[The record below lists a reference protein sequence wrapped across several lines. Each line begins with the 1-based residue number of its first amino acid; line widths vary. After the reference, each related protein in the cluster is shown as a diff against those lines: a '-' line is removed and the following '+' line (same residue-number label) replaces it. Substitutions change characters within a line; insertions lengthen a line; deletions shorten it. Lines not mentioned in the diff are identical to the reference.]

1 MLDFATTPSA
11 PVVLRP
17 GSQFD
22 LSVHVHQD
30 GANFHWTSATGGP
43 YTPKASIR
51 VGGTVLATATGT
63 VVSAGGGTASFTWT
77 STTTA
82 TLPARAFG
90 EVQLWADQNSGSE
103 NLQIGN
109 VTFQTGEAI
118 P

>member
-1 MLDFATTPSA
+1 
-11 PVVLRP
+11 
-17 GSQFD
+17 
-22 LSVHVHQD
+22 
-30 GANFHWTSATGGP
+30 
-43 YTPKASIR
+43 
-51 VGGTVLATATGT
+51 

>member
-1 MLDFATTPSA
+1 MLDFATIPSA

-30 GANFHWTSATGGP
+30 GANFHWTNATGGP
-43 YTPKASIR
+43 YTPKASLR
-51 VGGTVLATATGT
+51 VGGTTLATLTGT
-63 VVSAGGGTASFTWT
+63 VVNAGGGTASFSWT
-77 STTTA
+77 SALTA

-90 EVQLWADQNSGSE
+90 EVQLWADQDSGTE

-109 VTFQTGEAI
+109 VTFQTGEVI